1 MYYARGAENN
11 AIDRINNSAHHA
23 PMVALPSAPGI
34 DDIELGGMMPTSVT
48 TAVMHD
54 GGVKSYNGL
63 KIERFDRGFE
73 LCGSPCDVEV
83 GGNGVGAVHKY
94 ICLRKPQSI
103 VLWGC
108 SPSSFLLTPS
118 QRIPSANLYVSQH
131 TTTGIFLD
139 LAIIATIAVPARET
153 TAPFAWRE
161 CAPTNNVVV
170 CGKTDGR
177 DGKRR

>member
-1 MYYARGAENN
+1 
-11 AIDRINNSAHHA
+11 
-23 PMVALPSAPGI
+23 
-34 DDIELGGMMPTSVT
+34 MPTSVT

-63 KIERFDRGFE
+63 KIERFARGFR
-73 LCGSPCDVEV
+73 LCGSLSDVED
-83 GGNGVGAVHKY
+83 GGNGVGAVRT
-94 ICLRKPQSI
+94 CLSRPRSI
-103 VLWGC
+103 VLAH

-131 TTTGIFLD
+131 TTTGMFLD
-139 LAIIATIAVPARET
+139 FAIIATIAVPAREK

-161 CAPTNNVVV
+161 CAPTNNVVA

>member
-1 MYYARGAENN
+1 
-11 AIDRINNSAHHA
+11 
-23 PMVALPSAPGI
+23 MVTLPSAPGI
-34 DDIELGGMMPTSVT
+34 DDIELGGIMPTSVT

-63 KIERFDRGFE
+63 KIERFARDFR
-73 LCGSPCDVEV
+73 LCGSLSNVED
-83 GGNGVGAVHKY
+83 GGNGVGAVHTHT
-94 ICLRKPQSI
+94 CLSRPQSI
-103 VLWGC
+103 VLGH

-131 TTTGIFLD
+131 TTTGMFLD
-139 LAIIATIAVPARET
+139 LAIIATIAVPAREK